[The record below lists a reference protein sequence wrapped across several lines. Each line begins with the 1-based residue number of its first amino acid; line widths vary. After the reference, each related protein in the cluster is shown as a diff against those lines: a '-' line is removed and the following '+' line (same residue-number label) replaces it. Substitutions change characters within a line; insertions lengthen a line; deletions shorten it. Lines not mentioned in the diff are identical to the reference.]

1 MSLLRTLWYFL
12 TLAYTTFH
20 WSVVCII
27 GSLVG
32 VKWEKGGLYDRA
44 ARNWGRW
51 LCGAN
56 GLTVR
61 AVGLDA
67 LPTDRSYV
75 FIANHFSFCDIWAL
89 LVVLPDPVRFLAK
102 KELFDIPIFG
112 RALHAARHIRIDRQ
126 NLQAAFGAYE
136 EAGKAIREGFSAIVY
151 AEGTRSPDGKLQP
164 FKKGPF
170 VLAIASKVEVVPVWV
185 EGAFEAL
192 PKGQLWVKPG
202 VVTIHFGAP
211 VPTEGLSYDD
221 REALM
226 ERVRSSIVTLS
237 GAPDPA
243 RVDPVAARG

>member
-1 MSLLRTLWYFL
+1 MNLLRTFWYLL

-20 WSVVCII
+20 WSVACIV

-32 VKWEKGGLYDRA
+32 VRWTKGGLYDRA
-44 ARNWGRW
+44 ARNWGSW
-51 LCGAN
+51 LCRAN

-112 RALHAARHIRIDRQ
+112 RALRAARHIRIDRK

-136 EAGKAIREGFSAIVY
+136 EAGEAIRGGFSAIVY

-170 VLAIASKVEVVPVWV
+170 VLAIAAKVEVVPVWV

-192 PKGQLWVKPG
+192 PKGQLYVTPG
-202 VVTIHFGAP
+202 TVTIHFGAP
-211 VPTEGLSYDD
+211 VPTAGLTYDD
-221 REALM
+221 RETLM
-226 ERVRSSIVTLS
+226 ERVRAGIVTLAGDS
-237 GAPDPA
+237 PA
-243 RVDPVAARG
+243 VRVDPVRAHR

>member
-1 MSLLRTLWYFL
+1 MNFFRAVWYVL

-20 WSVVCII
+20 WSMACIL
-27 GSLVG
+27 GSLTG

-44 ARNWGRW
+44 ARNWGSW
-51 LCGAN
+51 LCRAN

-61 AVGLDA
+61 AEGLDK

-112 RALHAARHIRIDRQ
+112 RALRVARHIRIDRK

-136 EAGKAIREGFSAIVY
+136 EAGKAIREGISAIVY
-151 AEGTRSPDGKLQP
+151 AEGTRSPDGRLQP

-170 VLAIASKVEVVPVWV
+170 VLAIASKVEVIPVWV
-185 EGAFEAL
+185 EGAYQAL
-192 PKGQLWVKPG
+192 PKGHLYVTPG
-202 VVTIHFGAP
+202 EITIRFGSP
-211 VPTEGLSYDD
+211 VPTEGLDYDD
-221 REALM
+221 RDELM
-226 ERVRSSIVTLS
+226 ARVRSEIVALAGDS
-237 GAPDPA
+237 PA
-243 RVDPVAARG
+243 VR